1 MYDVFDNGKAYEVRV
16 SKGGMSISLTGYAD
30 SSADVPIKD
39 LSESTGG
46 ITGCTVGV
54 VQNGSWVYPQ
64 AVVSDG
70 ETSYP
75 VFDNGKDYEVRMA
88 KGGMSIYVYGKAG
101 TTAAAATYALQI
113 PAGLTKVGLVQNGSW
128 VYQNVSSP
136 GSVLVFQNNKAAEL
150 RYTKDGVTKALS
162 FTLNGNAA
170 ALDGAV

>member
-1 MYDVFDNGKAYEVRV
+1 
-16 SKGGMSISLTGYAD
+16 
-30 SSADVPIKD
+30 
-39 LSESTGG
+39 
-46 ITGCTVGV
+46 
-54 VQNGSWVYPQ
+54 
-64 AVVSDG
+64 
-70 ETSYP
+70 
-75 VFDNGKDYEVRMA
+75 MA

-162 FTLNGNAA
+162 FTLNGNAT